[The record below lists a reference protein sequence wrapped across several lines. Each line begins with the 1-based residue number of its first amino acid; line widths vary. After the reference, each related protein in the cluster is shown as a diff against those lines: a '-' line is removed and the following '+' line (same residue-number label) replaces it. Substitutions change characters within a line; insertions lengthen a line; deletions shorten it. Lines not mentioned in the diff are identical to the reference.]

1 MRHDIIAFLLLQV
14 HREALDTTT
23 KRNTKERVP
32 SVVWSFEAYRSARRR
47 AAIFSRFS
55 ILAFAFFSNL

>member
-23 KRNTKERVP
+23 KRLEEVP
-32 SVVWSFEAYRSARRR
+32 SVVVV
-47 AAIFSRFS
+47 
-55 ILAFAFFSNL
+55 